1 MRIYI
6 KHINST
12 QREDNQGNY
21 MYRIGK
27 YVDGLV
33 SIRCSYEEVC
43 MLLLYRYIVNNIS
56 NLRKKKIFTGI
67 LGV

>member
-12 QREDNQGNY
+12 QREGNQGNY

-27 YVDGLV
+27 YIDDLV
-33 SIRCSYEEVC
+33 SIRCSYKEVC

-56 NLRKKKIFTGI
+56 NLRKKKMFTGI